1 MRLPPPLLLPA
12 PEPLRDLFPELVEP
26 LKDVLLECEQI
37 AGREMGF
44 APTVDQLEVHGFC
57 GCRDDSYYTTFYTVR
72 PPRDVRG
79 WIRRTMGPL
88 CWEGS
93 PFMSISVV
101 DGAIAEIEIDCPT
114 AFSIAKLKRC
124 YDEAVSRAR

>member
-1 MRLPPPLLLPA
+1 VRPPPPLILPA

-26 LKDVLLECEQI
+26 LKEVLLECEQI
-37 AGREMGF
+37 QGREMGL

-57 GCRDDSYYTTFYTVR
+57 GCGDDYYTTFYTVR
-72 PPRDVRG
+72 PPRDMRG

-101 DGAIAEIEIDCPT
+101 DGAIAEVEISCPT
-114 AFSIAKLKRC
+114 AFSMAELKRR
-124 YDEAVSRAR
+124 YDEAVARAR